1 MTRNTTFLRRALAAD
16 AIVTGV
22 AAAQMLFGAG
32 LLTGLLGLPEPL
44 LRYAGLSLI
53 PFVAI
58 VGYLASRENP
68 SRAAV
73 WGVVAY
79 NVLWAI
85 DSVLLLVSGYVAPTA
100 LGYAFVIAQA
110 SAVAVFAQLQYVGLK
125 RAAVAEA

>member
-58 VGYLASRENP
+58 VGYLATRESP

-73 WGVVAY
+73 WGVIAY
-79 NVLWAI
+79 NVLWAV
-85 DSVLLLVSGYVAPTA
+85 DSMLLLVSGYVAPTA

-110 SAVAVFAQLQYVGLK
+110 SAVAVFAQLEYVGLK
-125 RAAVAEA
+125 RAAAVEA